1 MYFDYC
7 ESIKKLRILENQY
20 YVEMFQA
27 RKKSYFRDQTSIEDR
42 AVNTALLRR
51 AIEQLNE
58 NNDILRCLR
67 SMGQA
72 NANYL
77 RRQIGPPPS
86 P

>member
-1 MYFDYC
+1 
-7 ESIKKLRILENQY
+7 
-20 YVEMFQA
+20 MFQV
-27 RKKSYFRDQTSIEDR
+27 RKNLTIRDQTSRGER
-42 AVNTALLRR
+42 AVNTALIRR

-58 NNDILRCLR
+58 DNDVLRCLR

-72 NANYL
+72 NADYL